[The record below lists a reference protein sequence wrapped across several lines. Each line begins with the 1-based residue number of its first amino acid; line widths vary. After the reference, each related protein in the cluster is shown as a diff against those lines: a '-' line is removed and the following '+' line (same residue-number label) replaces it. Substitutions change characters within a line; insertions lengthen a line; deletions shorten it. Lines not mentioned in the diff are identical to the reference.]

1 MILFATTRANYQFD
15 VLKQKTSRRKFKNGR
30 EETPLNRRRTNESRT
45 SQDTRRVELRNLRQR
60 EQITSSMSQNK
71 KTSRRK
77 FKNGREETPL
87 NRRRTNESRTSQ
99 DTRRVELRNLRQREQ
114 ITSSMSQNKKTSRRK
129 FKNGREE
136 TRTLTP
142 KAPVPK
148 TGASTIPPL
157 VHKKKSW

>member
-1 MILFATTRANYQFD
+1 MLLTKFFSKDLGSFSQTCLKFTLTKLTT
-15 VLKQKTSRRKFKNGR
+15 
-30 EETPLNRRRTNESRT
+30 
-45 SQDTRRVELRNLRQR
+45 
-60 EQITSSMSQNK
+60 K
-71 KTSRRK
+71 KTSKEVFEK
-77 FKNGREETPL
+77 FGREETPL

-157 VHKKKSW
+157 VQINKKSW

>member
-1 MILFATTRANYQFD
+1 MDSSVFLRPQNDGVAEFFSVAGDIICDDESKLSVRVKYKVN
-15 VLKQKTSRRKFKNGR
+15 KKTSFEVFLSNGR

-45 SQDTRRVELRNLRQR
+45 SQDTRRA
-60 EQITSSMSQNK
+60 
-71 KTSRRK
+71 
-77 FKNGREETPL
+77 
-87 NRRRTNESRTSQ
+87 
-99 DTRRVELRNLRQREQ
+99 ELRNLRQREQ

-157 VHKKKSW
+157 VHKKEKLVTGFEPATY